1 MFWHVNAKLSLAKL
15 ILISG
20 GLFNF
25 SSGESNGILP
35 FFLSFYFFFFSF
47 FFSFFLF
54 FLQLPLRWIA
64 WHTKNL
70 PPDQLK
76 FSFRCV
82 NERQEFQKNLKY
94 PQVTVPL
101 HFPTPRK
108 NIRATHIMA
117 RPVVVCDWSIG
128 TWQRSMAGGKV
139 HPKI

>member
-35 FFLSFYFFFFSF
+35 FFLSFYLFFFSF

-54 FLQLPLRWIA
+54 FLQLPLRLIA

-70 PPDQLK
+70 TPDQLK
-76 FSFRCV
+76 FSFFRCV
-82 NERQEFQKNLKY
+82 NERREFQKNLKY

-101 HFPTPRK
+101 NFPTPRK

-117 RPVVVCDWSIG
+117 MPVVVCD
-128 TWQRSMAGGKV
+128 
-139 HPKI
+139 